1 MVLPSEETL
10 TTAINDILR
19 SNDLERITL
28 RMVMSMLSEKLSL
41 PLSQLQRQKPLVRRK
56 IDDFLAAFQGE
67 GADHST
73 DQPSTAAGSK
83 RKSSVSEPKPVKSVK
98 LTGLERAVVL
108 SEPLAEFIGET
119 VISRSHIPKHISAYA
134 KKHDLQDPTDRRR
147 IICDDAL
154 KAALSVDHFTFFS
167 LAKTVSGLVRKPEE
181 CDEHLQELAK
191 KCEEKIIQ
199 EKLERKQREALNP
212 PPPRPT
218 KRPKQ
223 DKSNPDRPRRPS
235 AFSKPM
241 QLSDA
246 LTAVCGESQLSR
258 TDVVKKIWEYIRE
271 NQLKDPDDGKKILCD
286 EKLMAIFKGSKTV
299 SNMGIAKFL
308 SAHMTKIP

>member
-10 TTAINDILR
+10 TSAVNDILR
-19 SNDLERITL
+19 NNDLERITL

-41 PLSQLQRQKPLVRRK
+41 PLSQLQQQKALVRRK
-56 IDDFLAAFQGE
+56 IDDFLAAFQDE
-67 GADHST
+67 AHHSS
-73 DQPSTAAGSK
+73 DQPPTAASSK
-83 RKSSVSEPKPVKSVK
+83 RKSSEPKTVKSVK
-98 LTGLERAVVL
+98 LNGLERAVVL
-108 SEPLAEFIGET
+108 SEPLAEFIGVT
-119 VISRSHIPKHISAYA
+119 VISRSHIPKHISAYV
-134 KKHDLQDPTDRRR
+134 KKHDLYDPTDKRR

-154 KAALSVDHFTFFS
+154 KAALSVDNFTYFS
-167 LAKTVSGLVRKPEE
+167 LAKIVSGLVRKPEE
-181 CDEHLQELAK
+181 FDEHLQELAR
-191 KCEEKIIQ
+191 KCEEKVIQ

-212 PPPRPT
+212 PPARPS

-223 DKSNPDRPRRPS
+223 DKSDPDRPRKPS

-258 TDVVKKIWEYIRE
+258 TDVVKKIWQYIRE

-286 EKLMAIFKGSKTV
+286 EKLMAIFDGSKSV
-299 SNMGIAKFL
+299 NNMGITKYL